1 MPTSIL
7 LIDPD
12 EITRTVL
19 KYHLV
24 RAGYVVHALDCPE
37 AAFALSGAGP
47 SLVVADEAV
56 AGSLW
61 LDADRDW
68 RYRDVP
74 ALVLTNLPPA
84 HRVVASRTYLAKP
97 VRSGQLLSS
106 VAQLAQSKG

>member
-24 RAGYVVHALDCPE
+24 RAGYVVHDLDCPE
-37 AAFALSGAGP
+37 AAFALAGAGP
-47 SLVVADEAV
+47 SLVVADETV
-56 AGSLW
+56 AAALW
-61 LDADRDW
+61 LDAGRRW
-68 RYRDVP
+68 TYRDVP

-84 HRVVASRTYLAKP
+84 ARVVESRTYLAKP
-97 VRSGQLLSS
+97 VRAGQLLSS
-106 VAQLAQSKG
+106 IARLACREG